1 MSNSALSGNIPGI
14 VSSAAAGLFPSLTS
28 SLDNPTATQLGLKQY
43 LHGTTYN
50 GGNAP
55 TVTCAQSGWLT
66 QRAVFVP
73 YQTQDGTW
81 RLRFNMVGA
90 FTSASVTNVFLSIN
104 GITFLNVGNYYQPC
118 AGFLAGTTTNLGMSA
133 NCQPNTSNIVISAT
147 GAGTY
152 AGAYAS
158 GDVELASKPSWAY

>member
-28 SLDNPTATQLGLKQY
+28 SLDNATATQLGLKQY

-55 TVTCAQSGWLT
+55 TVTCAQGGFSVG
-66 QRAVFVP
+66 RAVFVP

-81 RLRFNMVGA
+81 RLKFNMYYA
-90 FTSASVTNVFLSIN
+90 FTSATVTAVTVSVNGVTFKNSSFYSQAFSVAPSVSTTITNGYVTPNTGNMTASVTSSTQTGF
-104 GITFLNVGNYYQPC
+104 GI
-118 AGFLAGTTTNLGMSA
+118 
-133 NCQPNTSNIVISAT
+133 
-147 GAGTY
+147 
-152 AGAYAS
+152 S
-158 GDVELASKPSWAY
+158 GDIELDSKPTWAY